1 MEMKKKKNISIQQKI
16 FSQQRLPN
24 GTNATRVGKKSRIV
38 KANEARGNCVK
49 GIFYFFSITR

>member
-24 GTNATRVGKKSRIV
+24 GTNATRIGKKSWIV
-38 KANEARGNCVK
+38 KANEARPQG
-49 GIFYFFSITR
+49 GTA